1 MEDHINVITNW
12 QLQQSRSMQIYFQ
25 KKTEEPHSLCLG
37 CVSLEFQINLTFIT
51 RSSNEKATRSFLC
64 MSGIIFPASQHTHKT
79 VMKIIGRR
87 VRKCEASH
95 GGQRSVA
102 CAPLSTQLDGT
113 AWFCLFLGGI
123 KKCSHCLT
131 VLSSLSDHLSHRS
144 KWDSLQDPSPTD
156 SQQIP
161 D

>member
-1 MEDHINVITNW
+1 MLLLTGNSNRADQCRSTFRRKRRNHTVCLW
-12 QLQQSRSMQIYFQ
+12 AAYPWSSRY
-25 KKTEEPHSLCLG
+25 
-37 CVSLEFQINLTFIT
+37 LTFIT

-87 VRKCEASH
+87 VRKCEAPH
-95 GGQRSVA
+95 GGERSVA

-113 AWFCLFLGGI
+113 ARFCLFLGGI

-131 VLSSLSDHLSHRS
+131 VLSLLSDHLSHRS